1 MATLGSFGWA
11 ETSMM
16 TRAAET
22 YSAKANDDA
31 VNRIT
36 DTRLLGA
43 QNYTTRDWFKEKN
56 SLAVEQSLAVE

>member
-1 MATLGSFGWA
+1 
-11 ETSMM
+11 MM